1 MEPVETLLCYLY
13 YLYAKSAKKHNEL
26 KNIFNLLKE
35 GEENIIEIVDS
46 SESTKEEYGQLLKKL
61 KKNNKLIFGLLTFE
75 SVTDTI
81 KSNEKEGQP
90 LYQNQKVTIVC
101 MLLLIGTPQMSFLS
115 SHTSVNIH
123 HADEGDII
131 FFGIF
136 YMLIC
141 IMWPQLTIKENLST
155 YFN

>member
-1 MEPVETLLCYLY
+1 
-13 YLYAKSAKKHNEL
+13 
-26 KNIFNLLKE
+26 
-35 GEENIIEIVDS
+35 
-46 SESTKEEYGQLLKKL
+46 
-61 KKNNKLIFGLLTFE
+61 
-75 SVTDTI
+75 
-81 KSNEKEGQP
+81 
-90 LYQNQKVTIVC
+90 
-101 MLLLIGTPQMSFLS
+101 MSFLS

-155 YFN
+155 YFNWDHSIICMLLWNKWMFLSHLKLTILMKDFWKLQSHTQKDFHTNLQVWVPKFKHPQKGNILLFIVIFPITSCFFLSNQCKFCFQVRKHCKPP